1 MDDRT
6 MDRMTLVAVPA
17 GIAAMVIGVALGSFA
32 ALAQTSVPDTT
43 APSAPAVTH
52 ERDLV
57 GLPVRDRDGKAVG
70 HVTRIDRAPTG
81 KIERVEISAGGFL
94 GFGARALVVSPDR
107 IEAGKDEVTLLITY
121 DEVQRQLR

>member
-1 MDDRT
+1 MKDLGIDRT
-6 MDRMTLVAVPA
+6 TLIALPA
-17 GIAAMVIGVALGSFA
+17 GIAAMVVGVILGSLA
-32 ALAQTSVPDTT
+32 ALAQTPAPGSTVAPPATT
-43 APSAPAVTH
+43 Q

-70 HVTRIDRAPTG
+70 YVTRIDRAPSG

-94 GFGARALVVSPDR
+94 GFGARSLLISPDR
-107 IEAGKDEVTLLITY
+107 MEPGKDEVTLMITY